1 MIRTI
6 AFWAAVAGYALLLV
20 MVVAGGAAWPGYS
33 HTTQFISELG
43 ATGAPH
49 ARLVNFGAFLPIGLL
64 ISLFAVLAMLIP
76 PRGVLRTLG
85 FLGIFVFATG
95 YTGAAFF
102 PCDAGCDPVRPDP
115 SASQVLHFLFGT
127 AGYIVAAPTLLA
139 LAIASRTWPGG
150 RLLFPLGIVC
160 AAVSGL
166 ALLGMIP
173 PMEGLFQRVLEGAV
187 GLWILACAFTL
198 RRAPQARGS
207 SGS

>member
-6 AFWAAVAGYALLLV
+6 AFWAAILGYALLVV

-33 HTTQFISELG
+33 HIGQFISELG

-76 PRGVLRTLG
+76 PRGLLRMLG
-85 FLGIFVFATG
+85 FLGIVVFATG

-102 PCDAGCDPVRPDP
+102 PCDFGCDPVKPDP
-115 SASQVLHFLFGT
+115 SSSQRLHFLFGA
-127 AGYIVAAPTLLA
+127 AGYLLAAPTLVV
-139 LAIASRTWPGG
+139 LAIASRRWPGG

-160 AAVSGL
+160 AGVAGL
-166 ALLGMIP
+166 ALFAMTP
-173 PMEGLFQRVLEGAV
+173 PVEGLFQRLLEGAV
-187 GLWILACAFTL
+187 ALWILACAFTL
-198 RRAPQARGS
+198 RRAP
-207 SGS
+207 